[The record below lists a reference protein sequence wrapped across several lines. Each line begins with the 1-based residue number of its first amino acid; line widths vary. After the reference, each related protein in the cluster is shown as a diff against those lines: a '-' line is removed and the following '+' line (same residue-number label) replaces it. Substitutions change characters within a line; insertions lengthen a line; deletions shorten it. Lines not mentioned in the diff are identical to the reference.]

1 MVPVVLQGWSRR
13 SVPSTQRSVALYAAG
28 LFVELLPELDGL
40 LRALRRTRQ
49 RDGLGNFFS
58 VREIWGEGRDEVGQI
73 RHFLLGEGRP
83 GGHRCVRHA
92 APDDVH
98 EVLMRRERSVRSRP
112 NLELARREV
121 AWPRPQMWGGIS
133 FAVSLFAVALRTVIQ
148 VELLARLP
156 LRLSP
161 DVRSRR
167 THESRQRGTER
178 GDQDSNTPAR

>member
-1 MVPVVLQGWSRR
+1 
-13 SVPSTQRSVALYAAG
+13 
-28 LFVELLPELDGL
+28 
-40 LRALRRTRQ
+40 
-49 RDGLGNFFS
+49 
-58 VREIWGEGRDEVGQI
+58 
-73 RHFLLGEGRP
+73 
-83 GGHRCVRHA
+83 
-92 APDDVH
+92 
-98 EVLMRRERSVRSRP
+98 MRRERSVRSRP

-167 THESRQRGTER
+167 TQESRQRGTER
-178 GDQDSNTPAR
+178 GDQHSNTPARQQARGHCFVASSVARGLRPVKS